1 MKRILAQAVDWY
13 VRLHESTVSEATRS
27 QWQAWLA
34 ADPQHAAAWK
44 RIEQLQQRLTQAP
57 SALASSTLERARH
70 GRRATLKTF
79 ALLLGAGVLG
89 WQGYQASPWRA
100 DYATRVGQRRSL
112 SLADGSRLV
121 LDTDTRVDVRFDQQQ
136 RLIILRQGEIL
147 VETAKDARP
156 LSVQSDQGRILA
168 LGTRFTVRQGD
179 GVTRV
184 SVEAHAVEVRPRL
197 ATAQAVR
204 VDAGHTLSFA
214 ADRVG
219 PVQRAPAQASAWT
232 RGLLV
237 AIDWRLQDL
246 LAELSRYRHGYLG
259 CAADVADLRLSG
271 TFLLDDSEAVLANLE
286 ASLPVQLRRVTRYW
300 VRVESRTA

>member
-1 MKRILAQAVDWY
+1 MNSILAQAVDWY
-13 VRLHESTVSEATRS
+13 VRLHESTVSDATRS

-156 LSVQSDQGRILA
+156 LSVQSDQGLILA

-214 ADRVG
+214 ADRNG

>member
-156 LSVQSDQGRILA
+156 LSVQSDQGLILA

>member
-79 ALLLGAGVLG
+79 ALLLGAGALG

-197 ATAQAVR
+197 ATAQAMR